1 MELTFLVDVNL
12 PKHFSFFNT
21 PNSYF
26 VTDIN
31 LQMSD
36 SEIWNY
42 AIENNHI
49 ILTKDVDFFNRLL
62 VSEKPPK
69 IIYFQLGNYSLKQLY
84 NYFTLNWDKIIFE
97 VNNSKLIILISSLIA
112 GLLGFF
118 VLNGILK
125 KTYIDDE
132 Q

>member
-12 PKHFSFFNT
+12 PKYFSFFNT
-21 PNSYF
+21 PNFYF

-49 ILTKDVDFFNRLL
+49 ILTKDVDLFNRLL

-69 IIYFQLGNYSLKQLY
+69 IIYFQLGNYSLKKLY

-97 VNNSKLIILISSLIA
+97 VNNSKLIIAKESHIECIR
-112 GLLGFF
+112 
-118 VLNGILK
+118 
-125 KTYIDDE
+125 
-132 Q
+132 